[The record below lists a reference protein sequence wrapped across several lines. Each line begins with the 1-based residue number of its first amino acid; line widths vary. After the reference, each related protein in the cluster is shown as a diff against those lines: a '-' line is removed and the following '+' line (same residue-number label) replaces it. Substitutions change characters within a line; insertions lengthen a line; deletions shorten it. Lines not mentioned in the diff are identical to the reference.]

1 MKKICLKILFVFILL
16 NSVFLQVSA
25 QRSNGLAVEGTVT
38 VQEGVVDGAII
49 QMYRD
54 GRRLDNYGIGL
65 DGTYKVELNYNHE
78 FVLIFSCPGNFPQK
92 IVVDTKVPRQVLQ
105 ANPVFPPFPV
115 NIRLFTEIPGI
126 ERTFSEN
133 TVMKLYYSER
143 VDNFIS
149 DLYYNDAQIK
159 HLIDQAI
166 LQSQLISREA
176 DYLAGLTKAELAELR
191 KEYDQLIKEAEN
203 EYRKEEFLKALDGYQ
218 AASKVF
224 PKEQY
229 PKDRIA
235 EINDLLGLLMVADE
249 MQQALAERLNEL
261 IKQADELF
269 VAKKYQE
276 ARNAYSRAL
285 SVDINN
291 LHARQRLDE
300 IAQILKQQ
308 QSEQEYAGLIKKA
321 DNSFRELLY
330 VDAQNTYR
338 EALQLK
344 ENEPYPKQRI
354 EEIDKILAQQA
365 QNAERLKSYE
375 QAIFQAEVNFEKQM
389 YEKSISFYE
398 SALNHKPGD
407 EVATR
412 RIQEIRDLMNDL
424 ANRSM
429 YDKLIKSAD
438 RSFQKKQYPEAL
450 TEYEQAADLL
460 PKEEY
465 PQNQINRINS
475 IIAEEARLAAEA
487 EAAEQARL
495 AALQAEKD
503 SQYAS
508 AVSRGD
514 SLFTLT
520 DYDNSRSAYESA
532 LKIKP
537 EEAYPQQRIDEIKNI
552 LAQLLSARQAYDAA
566 IARADR
572 DFGREAFAEA
582 KSGYTEAQQAKPDE
596 AYPAEQITKIDS
608 IVEARARLAAEA
620 EAAEQARLAA
630 LQAEKDSQYA
640 SAVSRGD
647 SLFTLT
653 DYDNSRSAYES
664 ALKIKP
670 EEAYPQQRIDE
681 INRILDEQDRINRE
695 YQNAILLADQQFNGK
710 EYGNSRINYEKASE
724 IKPSETYPKTQ
735 IAEIERLL
743 ALQELDENYREII
756 LAADVYFKEESWDNA
771 KSEYEKALEIKPEE
785 NYPKSQLVKIEN
797 LIRQQQERVLAEQR
811 AAEDMERRRAEIE
824 KRQQQM
830 SERQEMSE
838 ASLDQLYAEYV
849 QLADG
854 FFDNKRY
861 NVSRAWYYKAWDV
874 KPQETYPPQRIDE
887 INRLVTGLLLNQ
899 RDRDYQGF
907 VDLAD
912 STFRNNQLAVA
923 RGWYNRAL
931 TIKPEETYPK
941 EQLQTIS
948 ALIEEQ
954 LAARSGEQFDALK
967 QNAAKAME
975 NKSYTVARFWYKKAL
990 SLRPND
996 REVQEGLSKIEE
1008 ALR

>member
-285 SVDINN
+285 SVDTNN

-487 EAAEQARL
+487 EAVEQARL

-532 LKIKP
+532 LMIKP
-537 EEAYPQQRIDEIKNI
+537 EETYPQQRFDEIKNI
-552 LAQLLSARQAYDAA
+552 LAQHLSARQAYDAA

-572 DFGREAFAEA
+572 DFGRVAFAEA

-653 DYDNSRSAYES
+653 DYDNSRSAYE
-664 ALKIKP
+664 
-670 EEAYPQQRIDE
+670 
-681 INRILDEQDRINRE
+681 
-695 YQNAILLADQQFNGK
+695 
-710 EYGNSRINYEKASE
+710 
-724 IKPSETYPKTQ
+724 
-735 IAEIERLL
+735 
-743 ALQELDENYREII
+743 
-756 LAADVYFKEESWDNA
+756 
-771 KSEYEKALEIKPEE
+771 
-785 NYPKSQLVKIEN
+785 
-797 LIRQQQERVLAEQR
+797 
-811 AAEDMERRRAEIE
+811 
-824 KRQQQM
+824 
-830 SERQEMSE
+830 
-838 ASLDQLYAEYV
+838 
-849 QLADG
+849 
-854 FFDNKRY
+854 
-861 NVSRAWYYKAWDV
+861 
-874 KPQETYPPQRIDE
+874 
-887 INRLVTGLLLNQ
+887 
-899 RDRDYQGF
+899 
-907 VDLAD
+907 
-912 STFRNNQLAVA
+912 
-923 RGWYNRAL
+923 
-931 TIKPEETYPK
+931 
-941 EQLQTIS
+941 
-948 ALIEEQ
+948 
-954 LAARSGEQFDALK
+954 
-967 QNAAKAME
+967 
-975 NKSYTVARFWYKKAL
+975 
-990 SLRPND
+990 
-996 REVQEGLSKIEE
+996 
-1008 ALR
+1008 

>member
-285 SVDINN
+285 SVDTNN

-438 RSFQKKQYPEAL
+438 RSFQRKQYPEAL

-608 IVEARARLAAEA
+608 IVEARARLAAEV

-630 LQAEKDSQYA
+630 LEAEKDSQYA

-724 IKPSETYPKTQ
+724 IKPAETYPKTQ
-735 IAEIERLL
+735 ITEIERLL

-838 ASLDQLYAEYV
+838 ASLDQLYGEYV